1 MNLTSQ
7 TREMAA
13 APEAEKAGGSALARG
28 INILQAFSAETPA
41 LSARELRDITG
52 MPKPTLFRLVTT
64 RCEAGLLRY
73 EEADGR
79 FMPAPGLARLAAPM
93 LARIHI
99 RQLAFGPMQALA
111 DRVCAQVSLG
121 LGMGL
126 DLVFIE
132 LAQSKDYVAVRPAM
146 GTHISLSRTA
156 SGRAYLAALPVDQCD
171 RYLDLQKAADPAQAA
186 WLAERLQETR
196 KDLAE
201 RGFCVNHGDLHRQLE
216 AVAVPLRASRGSDEV
231 YVFACT
237 VPSFEL
243 KPGQLMDDVGPR
255 LVTLARSI
263 EATLGAPQAYSASN
277 F

>member
-1 MNLTSQ
+1 MNIKSQ
-7 TREMAA
+7 LIDDLAQPDAA
-13 APEAEKAGGSALARG
+13 KAGGSALARG
-28 INILQAFSAETPA
+28 IGILQAFSGERPA
-41 LSARELRDITG
+41 LSARELMDITG
-52 MPKPTLFRLVTT
+52 LPKPTLFRLVTT
-64 RCEAGLLRY
+64 LCEAGLLLHK
-73 EEADGR
+73 ENDGR

-121 LGMGL
+121 LGMGM

-146 GTHISLSRTA
+146 GSHISLSRTA
-156 SGRAYLAALPVDQCD
+156 SGRAYLAALPQEQCD
-171 RYLDLQKAADPAQAA
+171 NYLNRLKAANPEHAA
-186 WLAERLQETR
+186 WLAERLQEAR

-201 RGFCVNHGDLHRQLE
+201 RGFCVNYGDLQRQLE
-216 AVAVPLRASRGSDEV
+216 AVAVPLRAARGSDEI

-243 KPGQLMDDVGPR
+243 QPGQLMNEVGPR

-263 EATLGAPQAYSASN
+263 EATLGAPQAHNASN